1 MSKNIVPILRG
12 RPKDAGKH
20 EDILEAARNLFLQRG
35 FHGTSMDALAKRA
48 NVSKATLYSHFEDK
62 EALYRAL
69 IEDKLAAYEVSD
81 LSRRMTWDMEDDL
94 TYIARHMLDLIF
106 SDEALEMQ
114 RMVISEVREG
124 SDVPRLFIETGPR
137 RVLGQIA
144 SYFDG
149 QKKRGIGYLDDVH
162 EDAELFSAL
171 VVGHAPLIFALAGV
185 DAPLDVKQRHKR
197 ARRAV
202 TQFIA
207 LKQMP

>member
-1 MSKNIVPILRG
+1 MSENIVQIVRG

-20 EDILEAARNLFLQRG
+20 ENILEAARYLFLQRG

-62 EALYRAL
+62 DALYRAL

-81 LSRRMTWDMEDDL
+81 LSRRMTWDMQDDL
-94 TYIARHMLDLIF
+94 VYIARHMLDLIF
-106 SDEALEMQ
+106 SDDALEMQ
-114 RMVISEVREG
+114 RMVVSEVREG

-144 SYFDG
+144 SYFDS
-149 QKKRGIGYLDDVH
+149 QKKRGIDYLDDVD

-171 VVGHAPLIFALAGV
+171 VVGHTPLIFALAGV
-185 DAPLDVKQRHKR
+185 DAPPDAAHRLKR
-197 ARRAV
+197 ARRA
-202 TQFIA
+202 TAQFFA
-207 LKQMP
+207 LKQIS